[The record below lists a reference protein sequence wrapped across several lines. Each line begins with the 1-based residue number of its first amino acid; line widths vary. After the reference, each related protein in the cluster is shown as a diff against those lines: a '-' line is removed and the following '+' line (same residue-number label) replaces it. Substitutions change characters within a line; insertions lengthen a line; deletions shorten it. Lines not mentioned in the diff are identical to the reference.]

1 MIMSFNSVCR
11 EQRLYSWKIQHL
23 PLPTNHQLL
32 PLLLIYR
39 IQMRM
44 LKGPQEHHQSERKC
58 TTSLNCFLEEMTFD
72 GWKYCEGEKNVAVCS
87 YDRRSALINLELLG
101 LTVNLGDFWA
111 PGLIITQRTLFFAA
125 LGRRNGAKIFS
136 VLNDPSAAVVVIRN
150 RSKEEQWGR

>member
-1 MIMSFNSVCR
+1 
-11 EQRLYSWKIQHL
+11 
-23 PLPTNHQLL
+23 
-32 PLLLIYR
+32 
-39 IQMRM
+39 
-44 LKGPQEHHQSERKC
+44 
-58 TTSLNCFLEEMTFD
+58 MTLD

-101 LTVNLGDFWA
+101 RTVNLGDFWA